1 MVQNCC
7 RRGVP
12 LLWVHLDALG
22 SEAEGVREMQEATTV
37 GRRVKKGRQDP
48 ILAYVEM
55 LEKHLERLREVVT
68 RG

>member
-1 MVQNCC
+1 VS
-7 RRGVP
+7 
-12 LLWVHLDALG
+12 AL
-22 SEAEGVREMQEATTV
+22 QEAATV
-37 GRRVKKGRQDP
+37 ARRVKKGRQDP

>member
-1 MVQNCC
+1 VPEVQE
-7 RRGVP
+7 
-12 LLWVHLDALG
+12 
-22 SEAEGVREMQEATTV
+22 EAAVA
-37 GRRVKKGRQDP
+37 RRVKKGRQDP